1 METYRRM
8 DGFKSPAGWLPVQ
21 CTPGSAPGPT
31 LDNEYGRTLPFFAD
45 KTGNDLELN
54 CGLRESAGS
63 GLSVILRPVLRAA
76 AAAAVIRRRCRHHK
90 GGTVLRLATVGTPS
104 TRRRINLPRRVRSP
118 GVSCL
123 RIRYRLAPATGA
135 PICYQFL
142 RTGADVGRRRLM
154 DAARRVRGTA
164 ARHRAG
170 KRPVRTIP
178 GAAGRSLAVTRCYIN
193 VLLKTDGEAR
203 STANE
208 QMGSE
213 RCVERS
219 ATTLSAAS
227 RLG

>member
-1 METYRRM
+1 M
-8 DGFKSPAGWLPVQ
+8 
-21 CTPGSAPGPT
+21 
-31 LDNEYGRTLPFFAD
+31 
-45 KTGNDLELN
+45 ELN

-63 GLSVILRPVLRAA
+63 GLSVILRPVLRAAAA

-164 ARHRAG
+164 AQPPTAVQQPDARPPGAAARHRAG

-219 ATTLSAAS
+219 ATALSAAS